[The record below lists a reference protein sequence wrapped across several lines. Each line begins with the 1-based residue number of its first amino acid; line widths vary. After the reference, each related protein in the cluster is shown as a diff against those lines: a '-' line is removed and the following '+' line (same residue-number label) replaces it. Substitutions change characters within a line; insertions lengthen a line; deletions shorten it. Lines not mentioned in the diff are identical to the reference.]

1 MNLETLILNE
11 LNPGKIRKP
20 FEKVLSQ
27 LERGG
32 FSSAEVK
39 KMAGTDFY
47 RAKID
52 YENRLL
58 FKIGHI
64 NNKYYLLILEIIFNH
79 AYEKSRFLICLKNT

>member
-1 MNLETLILNE
+1 MNPEILIYNE
-11 LNPGKIRKP
+11 LNPGKIKKP

-27 LERGG
+27 LEKGD

-58 FKIGHI
+58 FKFG
-64 NNKYYLLILEIIFNH
+64 
-79 AYEKSRFLICLKNT
+79 